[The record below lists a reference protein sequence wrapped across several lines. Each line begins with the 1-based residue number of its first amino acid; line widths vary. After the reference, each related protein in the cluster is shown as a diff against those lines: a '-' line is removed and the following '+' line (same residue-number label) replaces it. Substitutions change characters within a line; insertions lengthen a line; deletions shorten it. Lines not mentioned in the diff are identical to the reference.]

1 MASEWFKLSEPAEY
15 VLLIQMARKPVNAAN
30 TEFWKAYGALFDAI
44 PNSHPHIRA
53 VILSSALPKIWT
65 AGLDLYDPN
74 LGTQLA
80 PATTDPFRK
89 GAELR
94 EFIVAF
100 QHAIAAPERC
110 PVPVIAAVH
119 GLCIGLGIDVISA
132 CDIRYTADDA
142 AFSIK
147 EVDIG
152 LAADIGSL
160 AYVPKIT
167 GNQSLIREFALSARM
182 FNAAE
187 AEKAGLVSRV
197 VSGSGEGVVKAAL
210 ETAKVIASKSPVAVQ
225 STKHILLHSRDHSV
239 ADNLA
244 YTATYNSLALQTQ
257 DLAECFRAVKAKQ
270 QPTFGDVRKKAGAKL

>member
-15 VLLIQMARKPVNAAN
+15 VLLIQMARVLASR
-30 TEFWKAYGALFDAI
+30 FWKAYGALFDAI

-147 EVDIG
+147 VHIG